1 MEIFKR
7 QKYLGK
13 IKKSLEDKSK
23 ILFLI
28 WPRQAGKTTLL
39 KSLTKFWIISEQETL
54 FLEWNLLQEEWI
66 ELYKDLIAYLSL
78 NYDLSKIKYLII
90 DEGQLVP
97 NLGNILFQFIN
108 EIRNWK
114 FDLKII
120 VSGSGSLNIF
130 KNITDS
136 LVWRKE
142 ILNIWPFDFEEFVQ
156 AKWKNFFF
164 SDSQVAINQYLQLWQ
179 EYVLWGGYPKVV
191 LSQNYEEKFKNLKD
205 IYSSYLEKD
214 IRYLLDEKDILHLK
228 KILFEI
234 GKRIGSQITF
244 ADIVESVGIK
254 RYAFEKILFVLE
266 NTFIVQ
272 SLKPFVSGKFEK
284 EVKKK
289 EKIYFVDFGIL
300 RFILDY
306 TNVDLLKPLLVENF
320 VFNQQL
326 FNQSDY
332 IQLYFWGKYNEVEI
346 DFIRKNLIDG
356 KIQAIDAKITKKDN
370 IPKSYL
376 NFCKQIT
383 NFDKF
388 VITTENLVKARQEEC
403 EFEFIP
409 YVYILRS
416 ENFEV
421 RRGSE
426 EVGREIWGRKSLKRS
441 EENSR

>member
-1 MEIFKR
+1 MQIFKR
-7 QKYLGK
+7 QKYLQK
-13 IKKSLEDKSK
+13 IEKSLQDKLK
-23 ILFLI
+23 ILFLV

-39 KSLTKFWIISEQETL
+39 KSLVEFEIISKQETL

-66 ELYKDLIAYLSL
+66 ALYKDLIAYLNL
-78 NYDLSKIKYLII
+78 NYDLDKIKYLII
-90 DEGQLVP
+90 DEGQLVV
-97 NLGNILFQFIN
+97 NLWNILFQFIN

-120 VSGSGSLNIF
+120 VSGSWSLNIF

-142 ILNIWPFDFEEFVQ
+142 ILNVWPFDFEEFVQ
-156 AKWKNFFF
+156 AKWKKFFV

-191 LSQNYEEKFKNLKD
+191 LSQAPEEKLKNLKD

-234 GKRIGSQITF
+234 WKRIGSQITF
-244 ADIVESVGIK
+244 ADIVESVWIK

-272 SLKPFVSGKFEK
+272 SLKPFISWKFEK

-300 RFILDY
+300 RFVLDY
-306 TNVDLLKPLLVENF
+306 TNVELLKPLLVENF

-326 FNQSDY
+326 FNLPEY
-332 IQLYFWGKYNEVEI
+332 IQLYFWWKYNEVEI
-346 DFIRKNLIDG
+346 DFIRKNLINWET
-356 KIQAIDAKITKKDN
+356 QAIDAKITKKDN

-376 NFCKQIT
+376 NFCKQID

-388 VITTENLVKARQEEC
+388 VITTENLMKVRKEDC
-403 EFEFIP
+403 LFEFVP
-409 YVYILRS
+409 YVYGLR
-416 ENFEV
+416 
-421 RRGSE
+421 
-426 EVGREIWGRKSLKRS
+426 L
-441 EENSR
+441 

>member
-1 MEIFKR
+1 MQIFKR
-7 QKYLGK
+7 QKYLQK
-13 IKKSLEDKSK
+13 IEKSLQDKSK
-23 ILFLI
+23 VLFLI

-39 KSLTKFWIISEQETL
+39 KSLVEFEIISNQETL

-66 ELYKDLIAYLSL
+66 ALYKDLIAYLNL
-78 NYDLSKIKYLII
+78 NYDLDKIKYLII
-90 DEGQLVP
+90 DEGQLAA
-97 NLGNILFQFIN
+97 NLWNILFQFIN

-120 VSGSGSLNIF
+120 VSGSWSLNIF

-142 ILNIWPFDFEEFVQ
+142 ILNVWPFDFEEFVQ
-156 AKWKNFFF
+156 AKWKKFFV

-191 LSQNYEEKFKNLKD
+191 LSQVPEEKLKNLKE

-234 GKRIGSQITF
+234 WKRIDSQITF
-244 ADIVESVGIK
+244 ADIVESVWIK

-272 SLKPFVSGKFEK
+272 SLKPFISWKFEK

-300 RFILDY
+300 RFVLDY
-306 TNVDLLKPLLVENF
+306 TNVELLKPLLVENF

-326 FNQSDY
+326 FNLPDY
-332 IQLYFWGKYNEVEI
+332 VQLYFWWKYNEVEI
-346 DFIRKNLIDG
+346 DFIRKNLINW

-376 NFCKQIT
+376 NFCKQID

-388 VITTENLVKARQEEC
+388 VITTENLMKVRKEDC
-403 EFEFIP
+403 LFEFVP
-409 YVYILRS
+409 YVYGLR
-416 ENFEV
+416 
-421 RRGSE
+421 
-426 EVGREIWGRKSLKRS
+426 L
-441 EENSR
+441 